1 MSFSI
6 DSVILHNEGVGTQ
19 EGRERKREKH
29 HTGIK
34 LSIWVGTSRKEGGDQ
49 KSSDIMLSVFL
60 WEIFSISLSLGNI
73 SEKTKNIGVIT
84 F

>member
-1 MSFSI
+1 M
-6 DSVILHNEGVGTQ
+6 GTY
-19 EGRERKREKH
+19 
-29 HTGIK
+29 
-34 LSIWVGTSRKEGGDQ
+34 RKEGGDQ
-49 KSSDIMLSVFL
+49 KNSDIMLSVFL